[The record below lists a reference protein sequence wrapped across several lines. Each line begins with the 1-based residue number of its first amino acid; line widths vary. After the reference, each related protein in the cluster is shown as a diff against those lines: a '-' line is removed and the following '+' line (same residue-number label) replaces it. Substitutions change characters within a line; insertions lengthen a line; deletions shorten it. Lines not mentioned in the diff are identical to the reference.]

1 LDYLVVQLAL
11 AYFQSEKLGT
21 SERFAQ
27 NDDRRQAMRFL
38 QLTTTPAAI
47 GEA

>member
-1 LDYLVVQLAL
+1 LEYLVVQPAL
-11 AYFQSEKLGT
+11 AYFESEKLGT

-27 NDDRRQAMRFL
+27 NDDRRQAMRL
-38 QLTTTPAAI
+38 RQLTTTPAAT